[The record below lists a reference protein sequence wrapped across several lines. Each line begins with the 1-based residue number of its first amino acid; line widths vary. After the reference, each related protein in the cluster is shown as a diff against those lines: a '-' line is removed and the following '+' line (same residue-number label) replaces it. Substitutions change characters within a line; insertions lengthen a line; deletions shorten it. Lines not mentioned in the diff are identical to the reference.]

1 MRRNTPLITLLTG
14 AALGVIVLVASM
26 LSTPSST
33 PVSYSAAAT
42 SSPAS
47 PAAAAPAS
55 TSAPAAT
62 PASTSAPVTEPSL
75 APSSPASPAVSPSAA
90 AASAPAPVAK
100 SPARA
105 TYAGRVGG
113 GGGSV
118 AVAVHGNQVVAYV
131 CNGSTVE
138 AWLKGT
144 ADGGRLV
151 MTGKNRARL
160 SAKYSSG
167 KLTGDVVAHG
177 TDYSFSVP
185 VVAKPSGLYRATA
198 VVRGATVK
206 AGWIVLPDGT
216 QVGSFEDNS
225 DSTDPSA
232 VEAPVLDVGTG
243 TARAGDLILR
253 ATPVDGLTGSGF

>member
-47 PAAAAPAS
+47 PAAATPAS

-62 PASTSAPVTEPSL
+62 PASTSAPATEPSL
-75 APSSPASPAVSPSAA
+75 APSSPAVSSSAA
-90 AASAPAPVAK
+90 AAPAPTPVAK
-100 SPARA
+100 SPAKA

-118 AVAVHGNQVVAYV
+118 AVAIHGNQVVAYV

-185 VVAKPSGLYRATA
+185 VVSKPSGLYRATA

-216 QVGSFEDNS
+216 QVGSFEDNP
-225 DSTDPSA
+225 DSANPRA
-232 VEAPVLDVGTG
+232 VEAPELDVATG
-243 TARAGDLILR
+243 TARAGNLILH
-253 ATPVDGLTGSGF
+253 AIPVDGLTGSGF